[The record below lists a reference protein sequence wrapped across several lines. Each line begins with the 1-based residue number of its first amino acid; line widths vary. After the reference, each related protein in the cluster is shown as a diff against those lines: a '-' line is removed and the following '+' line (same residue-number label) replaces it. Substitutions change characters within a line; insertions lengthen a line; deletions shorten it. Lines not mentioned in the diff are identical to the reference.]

1 MKTNFWKALGA
12 TSALLLMGS
21 VNAKAQDDPKSVP
34 PGAPVD
40 APAGGGQ
47 RQGGGGQRGGQGRVF
62 LSTVPVLYMKS
73 ELKLTDEQVT
83 KITAIRT
90 KAQDE
95 IKAMRAAIT
104 PGGDPMARREAN
116 MKVQEANKKT
126 DDEIKAVL
134 NEDQTKMLPDFMK
147 ETQALVGAGLPATTL
162 GDLKLTLD
170 QKKKIVELTDKM
182 QADLKDVPRAER
194 RAKQQE
200 LRKDLSE
207 KAMALMTDEQK
218 ETLKKNA
225 SGMKAKRV
233 KAGAKETE

>member
-21 VNAKAQDDPKSVP
+21 VNANAQDDPKPMP
-34 PGAPVD
+34 PGAPVE
-40 APAGGGQ
+40 APAGGRQ
-47 RQGGGGQRGGQGRVF
+47 RQGGGRQER
-62 LSTVPVLYMKS
+62 LTLATVPVSYMKS

-83 KITAIRT
+83 KITAIQT

-95 IKAMRAAIT
+95 MKTARAAMT

-116 MKVQEANKKT
+116 MKAQEANKKT
-126 DDEIKAVL
+126 DEEIKTVL
-134 NEDQTKMLPDFMK
+134 NEDQTKILPDFMK

-162 GDLKLTLD
+162 GDLKLTSE

-194 RAKQQE
+194 RTKQQE

-225 SGMKAKRV
+225 AETKAKRV